1 MWTSRLAKNLEEC
14 RQAKHGR
21 FKTPGCK
28 GLKMVVTLCVLCY
41 NKVSRAVSRKIMVH
55 STRVHSLPPKKP
67 TAGYTVLRILW
78 NATVFFYIPEGFFLM
93 IPPNGFFL
101 GFSKEGL
108 KLPFK
113 RKTSNAL
120 ITQDEKMLMSCPFNS
135 VVILMWDSSI

>member
-67 TAGYTVLRILW
+67 TAGYTVLCILW
-78 NATVFFYIPEGFFLM
+78 YAIIIIYAAAAAAAAVHRPV
-93 IPPNGFFL
+93 
-101 GFSKEGL
+101 
-108 KLPFK
+108 
-113 RKTSNAL
+113 
-120 ITQDEKMLMSCPFNS
+120 DEKKNH
-135 VVILMWDSSI
+135 

>member
-67 TAGYTVLRILW
+67 TAGYTVLCILW
-78 NATVFFYIPEGFFLM
+78 YAIIIGGEKNKYIKAPVFLY
-93 IPPNGFFL
+93 
-101 GFSKEGL
+101 L
-108 KLPFK
+108 KK
-113 RKTSNAL
+113 KNRVTS
-120 ITQDEKMLMSCPFNS
+120 
-135 VVILMWDSSI
+135 

>member
-67 TAGYTVLRILW
+67 TAGYTVLCILW
-78 NATVFFYIPEGFFLM
+78 YAI
-93 IPPNGFFL
+93 II
-101 GFSKEGL
+101 S
-108 KLPFK
+108 
-113 RKTSNAL
+113 
-120 ITQDEKMLMSCPFNS
+120 
-135 VVILMWDSSI
+135 

>member
-67 TAGYTVLRILW
+67 TAGYTVLCILW
-78 NATVFFYIPEGFFLM
+78 YDIILIWNLFFWKSSGEDRKKWKKVGDQ
-93 IPPNGFFL
+93 NGFF
-101 GFSKEGL
+101 
-108 KLPFK
+108 
-113 RKTSNAL
+113 
-120 ITQDEKMLMSCPFNS
+120 FNMGGGHPTNKVKPLRLLS
-135 VVILMWDSSI
+135 